1 MEQIELQVVDR
12 EVVGKKVRFLRRKG
26 IIPLHLF
33 GHGIESLSLQC
44 DSSELRHVLA
54 QAGKTRLIGLKIG
67 KARKPKNV
75 FVREIQRSP
84 RTGEL
89 LHVDLYQ
96 VQMEETIKVD
106 VPIVLIGEA
115 PALQEKGNM
124 MVQELST
131 LSVEAL
137 PHKIPATVE
146 VDLSPLTEAEQS
158 LYVRDIVLD
167 EEITVLDDPEH
178 MVVKINLLP
187 TEKEEVAEAPE
198 AKPTPEQESEE

>member
-75 FVREIQRSP
+75 FVREVQRSP

-137 PHKIPATVE
+137 PYKIPATVE

-198 AKPTPEQESEE
+198 AEPTPEQKSEE

>member
-75 FVREIQRSP
+75 FVREVQRSP

-198 AKPTPEQESEE
+198 AEPTPEQKSEE